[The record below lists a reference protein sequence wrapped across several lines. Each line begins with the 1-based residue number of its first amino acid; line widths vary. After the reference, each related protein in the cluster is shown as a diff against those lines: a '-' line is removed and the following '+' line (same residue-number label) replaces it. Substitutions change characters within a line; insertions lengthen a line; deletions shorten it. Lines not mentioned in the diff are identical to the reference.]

1 MSEYFADTVLVHSRV
16 KVLVVEDDTTV
27 RNFCRHLLRLHYDVA
42 TAANG
47 RDAVDMLQRDNYDL
61 VLTDLQMPEMGGI
74 ELLRHV
80 RERYPAID
88 VIILTAFATVDTARQ
103 ALKLGAF
110 DYLSKPVDASDL
122 ERAVRRCLELR
133 RIRHEKERLSE
144 LLVMH
149 RFSQA
154 IATSLDT
161 EAQICQMTDFLWQR
175 FAPESL
181 AISLFYTEKSHLTLQ
196 IYKTRMGGP
205 VRVGQIDLAADCDI
219 DQLAT
224 AHLQLVGIVAD
235 EPPGLFAGT
244 ALRTHDRPI
253 GYVHMTR
260 GSDQPEFEP
269 NERTLLSVFASQ
281 IAASLDNARLYRQLK
296 EQHLQTIEALAE
308 AIDARDTYTMGHSRQ
323 VTRYAVRLGERM
335 GMTAEK
341 LELLRYASLL
351 HDIGK
356 IGIRDYVL
364 LKPGPLSDE
373 EFAVMKK
380 HPRIGA
386 KIISKV
392 QALRATL
399 PIIEGHHEQV
409 DGKGYP
415 AGKSGDELSLETRIL
430 AIADAFE
437 AMTADRAYR
446 LAMEN
451 EKALQVLV
459 RGRGTKWDEQLVD
472 AFVAMIREEGSSLRI
487 RTQLKQVRVPLIK
500 PREEQQAM
508 VSADARD

>member
-1 MSEYFADTVLVHSRV
+1 
-16 KVLVVEDDTTV
+16 
-27 RNFCRHLLRLHYDVA
+27 
-42 TAANG
+42 
-47 RDAVDMLQRDNYDL
+47 
-61 VLTDLQMPEMGGI
+61 
-74 ELLRHV
+74 
-80 RERYPAID
+80 
-88 VIILTAFATVDTARQ
+88 
-103 ALKLGAF
+103 
-110 DYLSKPVDASDL
+110 
-122 ERAVRRCLELR
+122 
-133 RIRHEKERLSE
+133 
-144 LLVMH
+144 
-149 RFSQA
+149 
-154 IATSLDT
+154 
-161 EAQICQMTDFLWQR
+161 
-175 FAPESL
+175 
-181 AISLFYTEKSHLTLQ
+181 
-196 IYKTRMGGP
+196 
-205 VRVGQIDLAADCDI
+205 
-219 DQLAT
+219 
-224 AHLQLVGIVAD
+224 
-235 EPPGLFAGT
+235 
-244 ALRTHDRPI
+244 
-253 GYVHMTR
+253 
-260 GSDQPEFEP
+260 
-269 NERTLLSVFASQ
+269 
-281 IAASLDNARLYRQLK
+281 
-296 EQHLQTIEALAE
+296 
-308 AIDARDTYTMGHSRQ
+308 
-323 VTRYAVRLGERM
+323 M